1 MRRDIDME
9 PSRFFFIDSEN
20 VANRWLSLLDEPDS
34 RFCVFYTD
42 RSPSISY
49 ATLSRLLESS
59 DKIELVHCVTGHN
72 GLDFQLSTYLG
83 YMLHGIASSEVI
95 IVSNDTGFDAV
106 VSFWAEKGMRISAAK
121 ALIRMVPIKNGRIPD
136 V

>member
-1 MRRDIDME
+1 ME

-20 VANRWLSLLDEPDS
+20 VANRWLPLLDESDS

-49 ATLSRLLESS
+49 ATLPRLLESS

-83 YMLHGIASSEVI
+83 YMLHDIASSEVI

-106 VSFWAEKGMRISAAK
+106 VSFWAKKGMN
-121 ALIRMVPIKNGRIPD
+121 IRRQSIDPQLY
-136 V
+136 